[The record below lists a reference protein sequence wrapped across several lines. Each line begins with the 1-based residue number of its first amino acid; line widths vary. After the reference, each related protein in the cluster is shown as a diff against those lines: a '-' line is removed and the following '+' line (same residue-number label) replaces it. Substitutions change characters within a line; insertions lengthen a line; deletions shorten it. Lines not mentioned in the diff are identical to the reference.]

1 MEKLGCKSKSVVL
14 KKAFN
19 FAMSIVKLND
29 ATHEANQLI
38 RSCKSIDSNV
48 NEALAGYVKRDFML
62 EMSLTLKESNE
73 TEYWLLL
80 SKESNS
86 INMNYDPFVN
96 ETTALQRMLTANLNT
111 TKKRR
116 QAA

>member
-29 ATHEANQLI
+29 TLHKAKQLI
-38 RSCKSIDSNV
+38 RSCKSIGSNI
-48 NEALAGYVKRDFML
+48 NEALAGYVKRDSMFK
-62 EMSLTLKESNE
+62 MSPALKESNE

-86 INMNYDPFVN
+86 INMNYDTFVN
-96 ETTALQRMLTANLNT
+96 ETTALQRTLIANLNT
-111 TKKRR
+111 TKKRM